1 MKILLIT
8 QNFYPEIGSGANR
21 LKNLYKQLSK
31 ENDVDVLTT
40 APTYPNQKLYQE
52 KKYWNEPEID
62 KSPEVL
68 RLRMRIDKQSK
79 SLRMR
84 VFYYLELAYKV
95 WLYVKKYQTDYDV
108 IYVTSPNIFL
118 PWATF
123 FSQKKHAGVKK
134 VLEVRDLWP
143 DSVKEIEKLKI
154 SLFFPILKLMEKQ
167 IYKLADKIIV
177 NNEEFKDHILR
188 ITPKKKILYL
198 PNSLQRSEID
208 FKEASDG
215 FKVIYTGN
223 IGLAQNYNQIKEVA
237 DYLEDNKITFN
248 IIGYGAYAHE
258 LRDIIEEKDMKY
270 VTFYDEKS
278 REECLELTRN
288 HNVALSLL
296 KESEVFLRVLP
307 GKVVDA
313 IGSGVPVVSNLSG
326 YSADLINH
334 SNVGFS
340 KAKATTVDI
349 IGMIKEIKDNPS
361 LEKEMRTNA
370 RQLTE
375 DLFIWENNIE
385 SLNTFLKD

>member
-21 LKNLYKQLSK
+21 LKNLYKHLSK
-31 ENDVDVLTT
+31 DNDVDVLTT
-40 APTYPNQKLYQE
+40 APTYPNKKLYQE
-52 KKYWNEPEID
+52 KKYWDEPEID
-62 KSPEVL
+62 RSPEIL
-68 RLRMRIDKQSK
+68 RLKMRIDKQSK
-79 SLRMR
+79 SLKMR
-84 VFYYLELAYKV
+84 VLYYLELAYKV
-95 WLYVKKYQTDYDV
+95 WLYVKRYQADYDV
-108 IYVTSPNIFL
+108 VYVTSPNIFL

-123 FSQKKHAGVKK
+123 FSQKKHAGVKR

-154 SLFFPILKLMEKQ
+154 NWFFPVLKRMEKQ

-177 NNEEFKDHILR
+177 NNEEFKDHILK

-208 FKEASDG
+208 FKEANGS

-223 IGLAQNYNQIKEVA
+223 IGLAQNYEQIKEVA
-237 DYLEDNKITFN
+237 DDLEKSKIKFN

-258 LRDIIEEKDMKY
+258 LRDIIEEQDMKY

-278 REECLELTRN
+278 REECLDLTRD

-340 KAKATTVDI
+340 KPKATTAHI
-349 IGMIKEIKDNPS
+349 IKMIKEIKDNPD
-361 LEKEMRTNA
+361 LEKEMRSNA

-375 DLFIWENNIE
+375 DLFIWENNIVT
-385 SLNTFLKD
+385 LNGFLKD

>member
-21 LKNLYKQLSK
+21 LKNLYKHLSK
-31 ENDVDVLTT
+31 DNEVEVLTT

-52 KKYWNEPEID
+52 EKYWDEPEID
-62 KSPEVL
+62 RSPEIL
-68 RLRMRIDKQSK
+68 RLKMRIDKQSK
-79 SLRMR
+79 SLKIR
-84 VFYYLELAYKV
+84 VLYYLELAYKV
-95 WLYVKKYQTDYDV
+95 WLYVKRYQSDYDV
-108 IYVTSPNIFL
+108 VYVTSPNIFL

-123 FSQKKHAGVKK
+123 FPQKKHAGVKR

-154 SLFFPILKLMEKQ
+154 NWFFPVLKRMEKQ
-167 IYKLADKIIV
+167 IYELADKIIV

-208 FKEASDG
+208 FQEANDS

-223 IGLAQNYNQIKEVA
+223 IGLAQNYKQIKEVA
-237 DYLEDNKITFN
+237 DYLEQSKITFN

-258 LRDIIEEKDMKY
+258 LRDLIEAQNMKY

-278 REECLELTRN
+278 RDECLALTRD

-340 KAKATTVDI
+340 KSKATTIDI
-349 IGMIKEIKDNPS
+349 IKMIKEIKNNPE
-361 LEKEMRTNA
+361 LEKEMRSNA

-375 DLFIWENNIE
+375 DLFIWENNIL
-385 SLNTFLKD
+385 SLNRFLKD

>member
-21 LKNLYKQLSK
+21 LKNLYTHLSK
-31 ENDVDVLTT
+31 DNDVDVLTT
-40 APTYPNQKLYQE
+40 PPTYPNQKLYQE
-52 KKYWNEPEID
+52 QKYWDEPDIDRAPEI
-62 KSPEVL
+62 L

-79 SLRMR
+79 SLKMR
-84 VFYYLELAYKV
+84 VLYYMELAYKV
-95 WLYVKKYQTDYDV
+95 WLYVKRYQCDYDV
-108 IYVTSPNIFL
+108 VYVTSPNIFL

-123 FSQKKHAGVKK
+123 FAQKKQAGVKK
-134 VLEVRDLWP
+134 ILEVRDLWP

-154 SLFFPILKLMEKQ
+154 NWFFPILKRMEKQ

-188 ITPKKKILYL
+188 ITPKKEILYL
-198 PNSLQRSEID
+198 PNSLQKSEID
-208 FKEASDG
+208 FKEANGS

-223 IGLAQNYNQIKEVA
+223 IGLAQNYEQIKEVA
-237 DYLEDNKITFN
+237 DYLEQNKIIFN

-258 LRDIIEEKDMKY
+258 LRDNIEEQNMKY

-278 REECLELTRN
+278 REECLKLTRN

-326 YSADLINH
+326 YSANLINH

-340 KAKATTVDI
+340 KPKATTADI
-349 IGMIKEIKDNPS
+349 IKMIKEIKDNPD
-361 LEKEMRTNA
+361 LEKEMRLNA
-370 RQLTE
+370 RKLTE
-375 DLFIWENNIE
+375 DLFIWENNIL
-385 SLNTFLKD
+385 SLNGFLKD

>member
-21 LKNLYKQLSK
+21 LKNLYIHLSK
-31 ENDVDVLTT
+31 DNDVDVLTT

-52 KKYWNEPEID
+52 EKYWDEPKID
-62 KSPEVL
+62 GSPNIL
-68 RLRMRIDKQSK
+68 RLKMRIDKQSK
-79 SLRMR
+79 SLKMR
-84 VFYYLELAYKV
+84 VLYYLELAYKV
-95 WLYVKKYQTDYDV
+95 WLYVKRYQSDYDV

-123 FSQKKHAGVKK
+123 FSQKRHAGVKK

-154 SLFFPILKLMEKQ
+154 NMFFPILKLMEKQ

-208 FKEASDG
+208 FKEANDS

-223 IGLAQNYNQIKEVA
+223 IGLAQNYEQIKEVA
-237 DYLEDNKITFN
+237 DYLEKSKITFN
-248 IIGYGAYAHE
+248 IIGYGAYAHQ
-258 LRDIIEEKDMKY
+258 LRDIIEAQDMKY
-270 VTFYDEKS
+270 VTFYEEKS

-340 KAKATTVDI
+340 KAKATTADI
-349 IGMIKEIKDNPS
+349 IRMIKEIKANPD
-361 LEKEMRTNA
+361 LEKEMRSNA

-375 DLFIWENNIE
+375 DLFIWENNIV
-385 SLNTFLKD
+385 SLNGFLKD

>member
-21 LKNLYKQLSK
+21 LKNLYKHLSK
-31 ENDVDVLTT
+31 NNEVEVLTT
-40 APTYPNQKLYQE
+40 APTYPNRKLYQE
-52 KKYWNEPEID
+52 KKYWDDPEID
-62 KSPEVL
+62 KSPEIL
-68 RLRMRIDKQSK
+68 RLKMRIDKQSK
-79 SLRMR
+79 SLKKR
-84 VFYYLELAYKV
+84 VLYYLELAYKV
-95 WLYVKKYQTDYDV
+95 WLYVKRYQTDYDV
-108 IYVTSPNIFL
+108 VYVTSPNIFL

-123 FSQKKHAGVKK
+123 FSQKKHEGVKRI
-134 VLEVRDLWP
+134 LEVRDLWP

-154 SLFFPILKLMEKQ
+154 NIFFPVLKMMEKQ

-208 FKEASDG
+208 FKEANGD

-223 IGLAQNYNQIKEVA
+223 IGLAQNYEQIREVA
-237 DYLEDNKITFN
+237 DYLEASQITFN

-258 LRDIIEEKDMKY
+258 LRDAIEAQNMKY
-270 VTFYDEKS
+270 VTFHDEKS
-278 REECLELTRN
+278 RDECLELTRN

-340 KAKATTVDI
+340 KSKATTLDI
-349 IGMIKEIKDNPS
+349 IKMIKEIKHNPL
-361 LEKEMRTNA
+361 LEKEMRLNA
-370 RQLTE
+370 RKLTE
-375 DLFIWENNIE
+375 DLFIWENNIV
-385 SLNTFLKD
+385 SLNKFLKD

>member
-1 MKILLIT
+1 
-8 QNFYPEIGSGANR
+8 
-21 LKNLYKQLSK
+21 
-31 ENDVDVLTT
+31 
-40 APTYPNQKLYQE
+40 
-52 KKYWNEPEID
+52 
-62 KSPEVL
+62 
-68 RLRMRIDKQSK
+68 K

-84 VFYYLELAYKV
+84 VLYYLELAYKV
-95 WLYVKKYQTDYDV
+95 WLYVKKYQADYDV

-123 FSQKKHAGVKK
+123 FSQKKHAGVRRI
-134 VLEVRDLWP
+134 LEVRDLWP

-154 SLFFPILKLMEKQ
+154 TLFFPILKLMEKQ

-198 PNSLQRSEID
+198 PNSLQRKEID
-208 FKEASDG
+208 FKEASNG

-237 DYLEDNKITFN
+237 DYLEDNN
-248 IIGYGAYAHE
+248 
-258 LRDIIEEKDMKY
+258 MKY

-278 REECLELTRN
+278 REECLELTRD

-340 KAKATTVDI
+340 KAKATTADI
-349 IGMIKEIKDNPS
+349 IKMIKEIKDNPL
-361 LEKEMRTNA
+361 LEKEMRLNA
-370 RQLTE
+370 RRLTE
-375 DLFIWENNIE
+375 DLFIWENNID
-385 SLNTFLKD
+385 SLNEFLKE

>member
-21 LKNLYKQLSK
+21 LKNLYKHLSK
-31 ENDVDVLTT
+31 DNDVEVLTT

-52 KKYWNEPEID
+52 QKYWDEPEID
-62 KSPEVL
+62 RSPDIL
-68 RLRMRIDKQSK
+68 RLKMRIDKQSK
-79 SLRMR
+79 SLKMR
-84 VFYYLELAYKV
+84 VLYYLELAYKV
-95 WLYVKKYQTDYDV
+95 WLYVKRYQTDYDV

-123 FSQKKHAGVKK
+123 FSQKKHAGVKR

-154 SLFFPILKLMEKQ
+154 NWFFPILKRMEKQ

-177 NNEEFKDHILR
+177 NNEEFKDHILK

-198 PNSLQRSEID
+198 PNSLQRSEIE
-208 FKEASDG
+208 FKEANDS

-223 IGLAQNYNQIKEVA
+223 IGLAQNYEQIKEVA
-237 DYLEDNKITFN
+237 DYLEKSKIIFN
-248 IIGYGAYAHE
+248 IIGYGAYSHE
-258 LRDIIEEKDMKY
+258 LRDIIEEQDMKY

-278 REECLELTRN
+278 REECLELTRE

-340 KAKATTVDI
+340 KSKATTIDI
-349 IGMIKEIKDNPS
+349 INMIKEIKNNPD
-361 LEKEMRTNA
+361 LEKEMRSNA

-375 DLFIWENNIE
+375 DLFIWENNIL
-385 SLNTFLKD
+385 SLNRFLKD

>member
-1 MKILLIT
+1 
-8 QNFYPEIGSGANR
+8 
-21 LKNLYKQLSK
+21 
-31 ENDVDVLTT
+31 
-40 APTYPNQKLYQE
+40 
-52 KKYWNEPEID
+52 
-62 KSPEVL
+62 
-68 RLRMRIDKQSK
+68 
-79 SLRMR
+79 
-84 VFYYLELAYKV
+84 
-95 WLYVKKYQTDYDV
+95 VKRYQTDYDV

-123 FSQKKHAGVKK
+123 FSQKKHAGVKR

-154 SLFFPILKLMEKQ
+154 NWFFPVLKRMEKQ

-198 PNSLQRSEID
+198 PMSLQRSEIE
-208 FKEASDG
+208 FKEADG
-215 FKVIYTGN
+215 SFKVIYTGN
-223 IGLAQNYNQIKEVA
+223 IGLAQNYEQIKEVA
-237 DYLEDNKITFN
+237 DYLEKSKIIFN

-258 LRDIIEEKDMKY
+258 LRDIIEEQNMKY

-278 REECLELTRN
+278 RDECLELTRD

-313 IGSGVPVVSNLSG
+313 IGSGVPVVSNLGGNSVD
-326 YSADLINH
+326 SINN
-334 SNVGFS
+334 SNVVFLS
-340 KAKATTVDI
+340 SQATTIDI
-349 IGMIKEIKDNPS
+349 IKMIKEIKNNPD
-361 LEKEMRTNA
+361 LEKEMRSNA

-375 DLFIWENNIE
+375 DLFIWENNIL
-385 SLNTFLKD
+385 SLNRFLKD

>member
-21 LKNLYKQLSK
+21 LKNLYKHLSK
-31 ENDVDVLTT
+31 DNEVEVLTT

-52 KKYWNEPEID
+52 QKYWDEPEID
-62 KSPEVL
+62 SSPEIL
-68 RLRMRIDKQSK
+68 RLKMRIDKQSK
-79 SLRMR
+79 SLNMR
-84 VFYYLELAYKV
+84 VLYYLELAYKV
-95 WLYVKKYQTDYDV
+95 WLYVKRYQTDYDV

-123 FSQKKHAGVKK
+123 FSQKKHAGVKR

-154 SLFFPILKLMEKQ
+154 NWFFPVLKRMEKQ

-208 FKEASDG
+208 FKEADG
-215 FKVIYTGN
+215 SFKVIYTGN
-223 IGLAQNYNQIKEVA
+223 IGLAQNYKQIKEVA
-237 DYLEDNKITFN
+237 DYLEQSKITFN

-258 LRDIIEEKDMKY
+258 LRDLIEAQNMKY

-278 REECLELTRN
+278 RDECLALTRD

-340 KAKATTVDI
+340 KSKATTIDI
-349 IGMIKEIKDNPS
+349 IKMIKEIKDNPD
-361 LEKEMRTNA
+361 LEKEMRSNA

-375 DLFIWENNIE
+375 DLFIWENNIK
-385 SLNTFLKD
+385 SLNKFLND

>member
-21 LKNLYKQLSK
+21 LKNLYKHLSK
-31 ENDVDVLTT
+31 NNEVEVLTT

-52 KKYWNEPEID
+52 QKYWDDPEID
-62 KSPEVL
+62 RSPEIL
-68 RLRMRIDKQSK
+68 RLKMRIDKQSK
-79 SLRMR
+79 SLNMR
-84 VFYYLELAYKV
+84 VLYYLELAYKV
-95 WLYVKKYQTDYDV
+95 WLYVKRYQTDYDV

-154 SLFFPILKLMEKQ
+154 NWFFPILKRMEKQ

-208 FKEASDG
+208 FKEVDDS

-223 IGLAQNYNQIKEVA
+223 IGLAQNYEQIKEVA
-237 DYLEDNKITFN
+237 DYLEQSKIIFN

-258 LRDIIEEKDMKY
+258 LRDLIEEQNMKY

-278 REECLELTRN
+278 RDECLELTRN

-340 KAKATTVDI
+340 KSKATTIDI
-349 IGMIKEIKDNPS
+349 IKMIKEIKDNPD
-361 LEKEMRTNA
+361 LEKEMRSNA

-375 DLFIWENNIE
+375 DLFIWENNIL
-385 SLNTFLKD
+385 SLNRFLKD